1 MQVVGIDHHTTDATT
16 VARLGRAAQAIRD
29 ALAAEPSVSGSV
41 VLATCARVEAYVD
54 TARAHEP
61 QRAFVAAL
69 AAATGIEADDI
80 AGRVRVRRG
89 IDALEHAF
97 RVTAGL
103 ESTVVGEPQITGQV
117 RAALGAARADGTVT
131 RALGMALE
139 NALRVSRMARGVL
152 GPPGTSIADAALD
165 LVPADRRLGT
175 GLVIGSGA
183 FAEECVRAL
192 RGRGAH
198 TVWSHS
204 PSGRTAASSDADV
217 TAGELSE
224 AIALSDVVIAA
235 SGAGRIVIHR
245 ATVEEAAE
253 RTSRPLVILDL
264 AGDSDV
270 DPDVDAL
277 PEALVVRL
285 DDVRRSSVRADV
297 AGTVVRREA
306 LDLFPR
312 LASSDLDDLV
322 VAIRRRVEEAV
333 SDELDRATDPA
344 ARAAVRRMTQALLH
358 EPTERAREAARAGRL
373 DQFRA
378 ALETVLGPL
387 SLDAARSDE
396 AHSDE
401 SAA

>member
-69 AAATGIEADDI
+69 AAATGIDADDI

-97 RVTAGL
+97 RVTSGL
-103 ESTVVGEPQITGQV
+103 ESTVVGEQQITGQV

-152 GPPGTSIADAALD
+152 GLPGTSIADAALD
-165 LVPADRRLGT
+165 LLPADRRLGT

-183 FAEECVRAL
+183 FAQECVQAL

-217 TAGELSE
+217 AAGELSE

-245 ATVEEAAE
+245 ATVEEAAS
-253 RTSRPLVILDL
+253 RMSRPVVIVDL

-270 DPDVDAL
+270 DLAVDAL

-333 SDELDRATDPA
+333 SEELDRATDPA

-387 SLDAARSDE
+387 SADAARSDE